1 MKHSLIDNSIATTEL
16 CDQNTDTQNG
26 DNSTEA
32 AKLLN
37 PGEQKS
43 CDYDHSSHRKVAK
56 RTECVAM
63 ETVNNSKKP
72 VMHGPI
78 QLTSDSDVGYD
89 TVISFQGYCRTS
101 VTHVETAESMINPQ
115 ASEAFEVMS
124 DV

>member
-1 MKHSLIDNSIATTEL
+1 MINQPIAAKESF
-16 CDQNTDTQNG
+16 DQNSETHNE

-78 QLTSDSDVGYD
+78 ELTSDSDVGYD
-89 TVISFQGYCRTS
+89 TVISFQGYCRTL
-101 VTHVETAESMINPQ
+101 VTHVETAESTINPQ